1 MNELMRQLVD
11 LYAGDELDQE
21 ARTALEQE
29 ALGDAELAREMFTL
43 KTAVEHLRSL
53 EQPQMGEESFQRVL
67 MRLYKSGAQPQSS
80 ARTRLLAVPTA
91 DAGLIQQRNQCSDE
105 GHRQPK
111 RSPRSA
117 PACRERQPYA
127 VFPARSHVHSHH
139 CHQ

>member
-67 MRLYKSGAQPQSS
+67 MRLYKSGAQPQ
-80 ARTRLLAVPTA
+80 
-91 DAGLIQQRNQCSDE
+91 N
-105 GHRQPK
+105 
-111 RSPRSA
+111 SA
-117 PACRERQPYA
+117 PEPGFWQYRLPMQG
-127 VFPARSHVHSHH
+127 
-139 CHQ
+139 